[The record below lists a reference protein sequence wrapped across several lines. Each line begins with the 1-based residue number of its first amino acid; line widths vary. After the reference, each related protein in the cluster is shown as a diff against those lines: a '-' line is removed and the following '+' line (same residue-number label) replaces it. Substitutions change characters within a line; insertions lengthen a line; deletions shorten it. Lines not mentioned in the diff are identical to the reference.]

1 MKING
6 FFAWSFLD
14 TFEWTDGYKL
24 RFGMC
29 YVDYTDGL
37 KRYPKY
43 SALWFRKHFH
53 KESFKLHYPRRMS
66 SWIPRILRSYMWS
79 LFFSYFTSFVLFF
92 LGIKSKVLVCRHDVF
107 VHYFVKMQ
115 LYSRWI
121 LWLEIVCSHIV
132 ISNDIAFYKIDK
144 SILMSAEKTLHCE
157 ILLSKS
163 LHKIY
168 IFTYCRL

>member
-1 MKING
+1 MADRKIAMKDAIKDRQRVNFYRGHLLAVQEAIELGVKING

-66 SWIPRILRSYMWS
+66 SWIPRILRSYM
-79 LFFSYFTSFVLFF
+79 
-92 LGIKSKVLVCRHDVF
+92 
-107 VHYFVKMQ
+107 
-115 LYSRWI
+115 
-121 LWLEIVCSHIV
+121 
-132 ISNDIAFYKIDK
+132 
-144 SILMSAEKTLHCE
+144 
-157 ILLSKS
+157 
-163 LHKIY
+163 
-168 IFTYCRL
+168 